1 MRILHYLEALDTA
14 LGGPVRATLDLTGSL
29 AARGH
34 QVIYLTRDDRDAPA
48 PTRGTV
54 ADAAPGRVTTVR
66 LPPGRAAL
74 GRFTTA
80 QLAIVRQ
87 ALANSDV
94 AHVHGMWKTDNLQ
107 LARAASAARIPYFI
121 SLRGM
126 LDDWS
131 MDQKA
136 ARKKIFLALG
146 GRAHLEA
153 AAAVHCT
160 AQAEFDQ
167 AKKWFPNGRGVVI
180 PNLLD
185 LNPYRNPP
193 GPEQARAKFEI
204 LRRDKPSILFLS
216 RVHYKKGVEVL
227 IRAAGEL
234 KRRGIECVFAI
245 AGTGDADY
253 VAQMQRLTVEL
264 GVDDRIE
271 FTGHVGGTLKV
282 SLYQACDLF
291 ALPTSQEN
299 FGFVFPEALASGTP
313 VITTKGV
320 DIWPELIESGASSIV
335 EGTSTAFADEIQRL
349 VEDPEL
355 RASMSAK
362 GKPYVMRVFDEQSL
376 IQRYEKLY
384 AGE

>member
-1 MRILHYLEALDTA
+1 
-14 LGGPVRATLDLTGSL
+14 
-29 AARGH
+29 
-34 QVIYLTRDDRDAPA
+34 
-48 PTRGTV
+48 
-54 ADAAPGRVTTVR
+54 
-66 LPPGRAAL
+66 
-74 GRFTTA
+74 
-80 QLAIVRQ
+80 
-87 ALANSDV
+87 
-94 AHVHGMWKTDNLQ
+94 
-107 LARAASAARIPYFI
+107 
-121 SLRGM
+121 M

-193 GPEQARAKFEI
+193 GPEQARSKFEI

-227 IRAAGEL
+227 IRSAGEL